1 MSLTSGQWQF
11 VKGTVL
17 TLLRRANH
25 DKVLINSWSTENK
38 YQIKW
43 WSTVEQQ
50 IFQIC
55 LFINC
60 LSANIKD
67 IVLVKPTWFVCLLFF
82 RYTGMMTLWL
92 TIDQLMINWCSTVD
106 KLMINLWLTVSQ
118 LVINWWSTVDKLMI
132 NSWSAD
138 IKDMVVCFLFS
149 SSNTQEW
156 WSTVGRWMINY
167 NRY

>member
-1 MSLTSGQWQF
+1 MIKCWSIVDQLRINIRSNDDQQLISRYF
-11 VKGTVL
+11 RYVFLPTV
-17 TLLRRANH
+17 
-25 DKVLINSWSTENK
+25 
-38 YQIKW
+38 YQPILK
-43 WSTVEQQ
+43 
-50 IFQIC
+50 ILC
-55 LFINC
+55 
-60 LSANIKD
+60 
-67 IVLVKPTWFVCLLFF
+67 WFVCLLFF

-138 IKDMVVCFLFS
+138 MKDMVVCFLFS